1 MVDIATGFIRGV
13 QAFLNSRLGHMS
25 ETTWKDGKSFVGSMV
40 TLDGPAHQA
49 ALDRLK
55 ADVEAMTP
63 LVEPIVKKI
72 DKQTALIS
80 KLFKESKEDL
90 KQDDF
95 HLDQAARVSIR
106 IGMCLAAADEAYAIV
121 ATELAKD
128 AGGTV
133 DPAIRDGLMDLW
145 KPWAQPFQ
153 DVGATAENKLNQ
165 LGRLVGFDDLVD
177 DLGKVLSLDREG
189 GGFKLVAS
197 IDKSGQVKLG
207 AITLDQVSFEAFLQ
221 FSDREVASPTEE
233 EKKSLVQRGEKWFI
247 GDVAI
252 GGLRLRTILQ
262 PGITQ
267 DPLLAKV
274 MPGSEAPKATT
285 KTAISLDTAQ
295 GLYIGDGRGNE
306 RAVLPVRFSFP
317 GVELR
322 EMAFGLVRNPAREVT
337 AFEITTSIAAKM
349 GDAVGMQVVGAGF
362 VVTPEGVVEHQAM
375 FQLPVSPRWP
385 DAIGLRIKAGVIT
398 GGGYIER
405 KERTFKVDGQ
415 DVKRVEFGGVIQ
427 LQILKA
433 GVTAIVILSPDP
445 FSLVLVMGVRFPAAI
460 ELSFGFTWNGIGGI
474 LAIDRG
480 LDVDELRSGMKDHII
495 DRMLF
500 PEDPVT
506 EAPKL
511 LDKVSHVFPP
521 RPGGF
526 VVGPIVELGWGS
538 QAKFVELK
546 LGVVLALPD
555 PTVVILGSVRVRPPA
570 KPVPITD
577 IRADVFVAITPDYLL
592 LFASMRDSKL
602 AGFKVEGDLGLYV
615 QWAGEGAF
623 ELAVGGFHPEYEKL
637 TGSKPKLGSMDRLK
651 IDLSPAKRLSFVIK
665 AYFAVT
671 AGSVQLGVDGR
682 FHADF
687 EVIEARAWVT
697 LDMIF
702 IWSPRFAF
710 KVSLEVGAEVE
721 LFGCTLCSVLLR
733 GSLEGTRPF
742 KLAGHIK
749 VDVWFLPTF
758 DEDVGPITWGD
769 SEAPPLPEVSPLGI
783 AASALREPE
792 SWKATL
798 PPHASQLVTLAGVDD
813 VAGRIAHPM
822 AALEVSQTAV
832 PLGVKISHVGA
843 SPVSADMV
851 TLGAPVSTAGPAAAI
866 SELRMP
872 FAVGHYFDLEGEKLL
887 ARSGFEQLP
896 GGCRIAAAT
905 TPKVG
910 ATAHERVAYRTYV
923 RNEDEWFRPELL
935 EGVAFAAF
943 KGAYAAQ
950 SVVGRRVQETG
961 NPYLRHNP
969 VVGPDDT
976 RVDVA
981 RAGTSVVSDAMTGVA
996 LDGLGALG
1004 GPGGLLGVTEAAL
1017 VTEALDAAG
1026 VAATRT
1032 TVRG

>member
-1 MVDIATGFIRGV
+1 MVDIATGFLRGV

-25 ETTWKDGKSFVGSMV
+25 ETTWNDTGPFLGSIVTFDSQARKDSF
-40 TLDGPAHQA
+40 
-49 ALDRLK
+49 DRLK
-55 ADVEAMTP
+55 ADINAM
-63 LVEPIVKKI
+63 EPIADEIGKKI
-72 DKQTALIS
+72 KKQTELIA
-80 KLFKESKEDL
+80 KMVKESKTDL
-90 KQDDF
+90 DDDDF
-95 HLDQAARVSIR
+95 GMDQAARVSIR
-106 IGMCLAAADEAYAIV
+106 VGMALSAADEAYSII

-128 AGGTV
+128 AAGTV
-133 DPAIRDGLMDLW
+133 DPAIRDGLLDLW
-145 KPWAQPFQ
+145 KPWSQPFK
-153 DVGATAENKLNQ
+153 DVGAGAQNKLNQ

-189 GGFKLVAS
+189 GGFKLVATL
-197 IDKSGQVKLG
+197 DRSGQVQLG

-221 FSDREVASPTEE
+221 FSDRQVANPTEE
-233 EKKSLVQRGEKWFI
+233 EKKSLVQRGDKWFI

-262 PGITQ
+262 PGITN
-267 DPLLAKV
+267 DKLLAKV

-285 KTAISLDTAQ
+285 ITAISLDTAQ
-295 GLYIGDGRGNE
+295 GLYIGDGRTNE

-337 AFEITTSIAAKM
+337 AFEITTSIAAKL
-349 GDAVGMQVVGAGF
+349 GDAVGLQVVGSGF
-362 VVTPEGVVEHQAM
+362 VVTPEGVVEQQAVLD
-375 FQLPVSPRWP
+375 LPVSPRWP
-385 DAIGLRIKAGVIT
+385 DAIGLRIKAGPIT
-398 GGGYIER
+398 GGGFIER
-405 KERTFKVDGQ
+405 KERTYKVDGQ

-433 GVTAIVILSPDP
+433 GVSAIVILSPDP

-480 LDVDELRSGMKDHII
+480 LDIDDLRTGMKEHII

-500 PEDPVT
+500 PEDPVS

-511 LDKVSHVFPP
+511 LEKVAHVFPP
-521 RPGGF
+521 RDGGF

-555 PTVVILGSVRVRPPA
+555 PAVVILGSLRVRPPVKEA
-570 KPVPITD
+570 PITD
-577 IRADVFVAITPDYLL
+577 IRADLFVAITPDYLL
-592 LFASMRDSKL
+592 VFASMRDSKL

-623 ELAVGGFHPEYEKL
+623 ELSVGGFHPEYEKL
-637 TGSKPKLGSMDRLK
+637 TGSKPKLGAMDRLK
-651 IDLSPAKRLSFVIK
+651 IDLSPSKQLSFVIK

-682 FHADF
+682 FTADF
-687 EVIEARAWVT
+687 SVIVAKAWVT

-721 LFGCTLCSVLLR
+721 LLGFTFCSIMLR

-742 KLAGHIK
+742 RLAGHIK

-758 DEDVGPITWGD
+758 DKDVGPITWGD
-769 SEAPPLPEVSPLGI
+769 DAPPALPPVSALTV
-783 AASALREPE
+783 AARALREPE
-792 SWKATL
+792 SWRATL
-798 PPHASQLVTLAGVDD
+798 PAHASQLVTLAGVED

-822 AALEVSQTAV
+822 AGLEVSQTQV
-832 PLGVKISHVGA
+832 PLGVKISHLGA
-843 SPVSADMV
+843 SPVTADMV
-851 TLGAPVSTAGPAAAI
+851 TLGAPTSSTGDTAAV

-872 FAVGHYFDLEGEKLL
+872 FAVGHFFDLEGEQLL

-910 ATAHERVAYRTYV
+910 ATASERVAYRTYV
-923 RNEDEWFRPELL
+923 RNEDDRLKPDLRADL
-935 EGVAFAAF
+935 AFASFA
-943 KGAYAAQ
+943 GRYAGQ
-950 SVVGRRVQETG
+950 SVVGRRVQEAA
-961 NPYLRHNP
+961 NPYLRHAP
-969 VVGPDDT
+969 VTGPL
-976 RVDVA
+976 VDVA
-981 RAGTSVVSDAMTGVA
+981 PQGSSIVSNAVSGAAM
-996 LDGLGALG
+996 GLGMLSG
-1004 GPGGLLGVTEAAL
+1004 TEAGL
-1017 VTEALDAAG
+1017 VTDALQAAG

-1032 TVRG
+1032 AVRG